1 MSDKPQFVVCL
12 LKRSIGDASDK
23 LKFVGRWTA
32 LTWISSQPETF
43 DALSS
48 LSDDLSERATMNA

>member
-32 LTWISSQPETF
+32 LTWISSQP
-43 DALSS
+43 
-48 LSDDLSERATMNA
+48 